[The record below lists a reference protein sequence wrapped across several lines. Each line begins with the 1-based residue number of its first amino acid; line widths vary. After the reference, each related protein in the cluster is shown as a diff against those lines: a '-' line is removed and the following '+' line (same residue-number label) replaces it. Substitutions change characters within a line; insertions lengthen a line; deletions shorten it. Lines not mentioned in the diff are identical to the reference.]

1 MRPKASSSPTARCT
15 ASPPAS
21 GPRTSRRRTAWPAPS
36 RPALSG
42 STRTTSTI
50 PQRRSAAT
58 SSRGSGETWDARRW
72 TTIRSSRPCGLDY
85 ECGVRNAECGI
96 EGPRSVNE
104 AYICAALRT
113 PVGKHGGALAG
124 VRADD
129 LAAIPIKA
137 VVERSGVDPLVIDD
151 VILGCTNQAGED
163 NRNVARMALL
173 LAGLPVEVPGQTVS
187 RLCGSGV
194 QAVASA
200 AQAIKA
206 DEGAV
211 FIAGGVENMTRAPY
225 VTLKTGEAWSR
236 RAPETADT
244 TVGWRFTNPRLKQD
258 WTISLGETA
267 EVVAQRYKITRAEQD
282 AFAVESQRPAD
293 AALKACVFTDGLVWF
308 PPPDGTTFAKDEYP
322 RAGTTL
328 ESVAKL
334 KPAFRSDGT
343 VTAASSSGINDGA
356 AALLIMGR
364 SKAVEGGGGRW
375 QPLARV
381 VATAV
386 AGVDPSCMGLGPI
399 PATQK
404 VLKRAGLSIEQ
415 IDLIELN
422 EAFAAQAIACVRELR
437 LDPAKVNIYGGAI
450 ALGHPLGAT
459 GARLLTTLV
468 HALRRTQ
475 SRYGLCAMC
484 IGVGQGIAM
493 IVERA

>member
-1 MRPKASSSPTARCT
+1 MT
-15 ASPPAS
+15 
-21 GPRTSRRRTAWPAPS
+21 
-36 RPALSG
+36 
-42 STRTTSTI
+42 
-50 PQRRSAAT
+50 
-58 SSRGSGETWDARRW
+58 
-72 TTIRSSRPCGLDY
+72 
-85 ECGVRNAECGI
+85 
-96 EGPRSVNE
+96 E

-113 PVGKHGGALAG
+113 PVGKHGEALAS

-137 VVERSGVDPLVIDD
+137 VVERSGIDPLAIDD

-173 LAGLPVEVPGQTVS
+173 LAGLPVEVPGQTVN
-187 RLCGSGV
+187 RLCGSGL
-194 QAVASA
+194 QAAASA

-206 DEGAV
+206 GEGDV
-211 FIAGGVENMTRAPY
+211 FVAGGVENMTRAPY
-225 VTLKTGEAWSR
+225 VTLKSGEPWSR
-236 RAPETADT
+236 KAPETADT

-267 EVVAQRYKITRAEQD
+267 ELVAQRYKITRTEQD
-282 AFAVESQRPAD
+282 AFAVESQRRAE
-293 AALKACVFTDGLVWF
+293 AALKACVFTDELV
-308 PPPDGTTFAKDEYP
+308 PVPLPDGTAFAKDEYP

-334 KPAFRSDGT
+334 KPAFQKDGT

-356 AALLIMGR
+356 AALLVTSR
-364 SKAVEGGGGRW
+364 QAK
-375 QPLARV
+375 PLARI

-404 VLKRAGLSIEQ
+404 VLKRADLTIEQ

-422 EAFAAQAIACVRELR
+422 EAFAAQAIACIHELN

-468 HALRRTQ
+468 HALRRTK

-493 IVERA
+493 IVERT

>member
-1 MRPKASSSPTARCT
+1 MT
-15 ASPPAS
+15 
-21 GPRTSRRRTAWPAPS
+21 
-36 RPALSG
+36 
-42 STRTTSTI
+42 
-50 PQRRSAAT
+50 
-58 SSRGSGETWDARRW
+58 
-72 TTIRSSRPCGLDY
+72 
-85 ECGVRNAECGI
+85 
-96 EGPRSVNE
+96 E

-113 PVGKHGGALAG
+113 PVGKHGGALAA

-137 VVERSGVDPLVIDD
+137 VVERSGIDPTSIDD

-173 LAGLPVEVPGQTVS
+173 LAGLPVEVPGQTVN
-187 RLCGSGV
+187 RLCGSGL
-194 QAVASA
+194 QAAASA

-206 DEGAV
+206 GEGEV

-225 VTLKTGEAWSR
+225 VTLKSGEPWSR

-244 TVGWRFTNPRLKQD
+244 TVGWRFPNPRLKKE

-267 EVVAQRYKITRAEQD
+267 EVVAGRYKIGRAEQD
-282 AFAVESQRPAD
+282 AFAVESQRRAE
-293 AALKACVFTDGLVWF
+293 AALKACVFTDELV
-308 PPPDGTTFAKDEYP
+308 PVPLPDGTAFTRDEYP

-328 ESVAKL
+328 AAVAKL

-343 VTAASSSGINDGA
+343 VTAATSSGINDGA
-356 AALLIMGR
+356 AALLLTG
-364 SKAVEGGGGRW
+364 KDGGGWGRLT
-375 QPLARV
+375 PLARV

-399 PATQK
+399 PATHK
-404 VLKRAGLSIEQ
+404 VLKRAGLTIEQ

-422 EAFAAQAIACVRELR
+422 EAFAAQAIACIRELK
-437 LDPAKVNIYGGAI
+437 LDPQKVNIYGGAI

-459 GARLLTTLV
+459 GARILTTLV
-468 HALRRTQ
+468 HALRRTN
-475 SRYGLCAMC
+475 SCYGLATMC

-493 IVERA
+493 VVERV

>member
-1 MRPKASSSPTARCT
+1 MT
-15 ASPPAS
+15 PP
-21 GPRTSRRRTAWPAPS
+21 PR
-36 RPALSG
+36 L
-42 STRTTSTI
+42 
-50 PQRRSAAT
+50 AAT
-58 SSRGSGETWDARRW
+58 SSRGSGAIWASKRW
-72 TTIRSSRPCGLDY
+72 TTIRRRRRCGWGY
-85 ECGVRNAECGI
+85 ECGMRNAECGI
-96 EGPRSVNE
+96 ARRASMTE

-113 PVGKHGGALAG
+113 PVGNHGGSLAS

-137 VVERSGVDPLVIDD
+137 VVERSGIDPLAIDD

-173 LAGLPVEVPGQTVS
+173 LAGLPVEVPGQTVN
-187 RLCGSGV
+187 RLCGSGL
-194 QAVASA
+194 QAAASA

-206 DEGAV
+206 GEGDV
-211 FIAGGVENMTRAPY
+211 FIAGGVESVTPAPY
-225 VTLKTGEAWSR
+225 VTLKSGEPWSR
-236 RAPETADT
+236 KAPETADT
-244 TVGWRFTNPRLKQD
+244 TVGWRFTNPRLKKE

-282 AFAVESQRPAD
+282 AFAVESQCRAE
-293 AALKACVFTDGLVWF
+293 AALKACVFTDELV
-308 PPPDGTTFAKDEYP
+308 PVPLPDGTTFARDEYP

-328 ESVAKL
+328 ERVAQL
-334 KPAFRSDGT
+334 KPAFKNDGT

-356 AALLIMGR
+356 AALLVMGR

-404 VLKRAGLSIEQ
+404 VLKRAGMTIDQ
-415 IDLIELN
+415 IDLVELN
-422 EAFAAQAIACVRELR
+422 EAFAAQAIACIRELK
-437 LDPAKVNIYGGAI
+437 LDAARVNIYGGAI

-459 GARLLTTLV
+459 GARILTTLV

-475 SRYGLCAMC
+475 SRYGLATMC
-484 IGVGQGIAM
+484 IGVGQGISM
-493 IVERA
+493 IVERV